1 MNLDSCFKIFLY
13 VSKEDKGVLQKEVE
27 ILGLVHVD
35 ELGDDFKIQE
45 FNNLFWVW
53 KIREQQDMM
62 AYQLRMEDVGY
73 QRWRSWNVIEIV

>member
-1 MNLDSCFKIFLY
+1 VTVKNILKKCLNTRVLNLDSCFKIFLY

-45 FNNLFWVW
+45 FNNLF
-53 KIREQQDMM
+53 
-62 AYQLRMEDVGY
+62 
-73 QRWRSWNVIEIV
+73 

>member
-45 FNNLFWVW
+45 FNNLF
-53 KIREQQDMM
+53 
-62 AYQLRMEDVGY
+62 
-73 QRWRSWNVIEIV
+73 